1 MKDAALDEV
10 ILATVG
16 PHWTKVAM
24 VIARASEAQS
34 SMVPGD
40 DDDLKAFGQRI
51 EALVASGALEAR
63 GDVTNW
69 RHSEVR
75 KP

>member
-1 MKDAALDEV
+1 
-10 ILATVG
+10 
-16 PHWTKVAM
+16 M

-34 SMVPGD
+34 SVVSD
-40 DDDLKAFGQRI
+40 HEDDLKTLGHRI
-51 EALVASGALEAR
+51 EALVASGELEAR